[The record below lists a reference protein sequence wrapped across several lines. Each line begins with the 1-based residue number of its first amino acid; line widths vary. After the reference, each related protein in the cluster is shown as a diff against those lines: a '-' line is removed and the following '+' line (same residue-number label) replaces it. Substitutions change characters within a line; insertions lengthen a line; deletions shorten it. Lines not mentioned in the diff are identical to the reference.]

1 VTRHTIVG
9 ARQYWARYYSGQFIF
24 GLGTENILAALQ
36 QIPPASTWL
45 DLGAGSESLL
55 WSIPL
60 DAGRLIAVDLD
71 SRRLAL
77 LRGYAVARQPRGA
90 YQTALDLCDRSR
102 ADFTQRCDRLA
113 ATVIADCITGQ
124 PMPARDS
131 CADLVTQFGLL
142 GLTTGQEEFLAAWRN
157 CHQPLAVGGWIAGA
171 NWTATSR
178 RARVDLCEQ
187 LYIAAFARNGMTAL
201 LIERIPITDD
211 PDFDSVWIYLGRK
224 T

>member
-1 VTRHTIVG
+1 MTPHTIAD
-9 ARQYWARYYSGQFIF
+9 AREYWARYYSGEFVF

-60 DAGRLIAVDLD
+60 DAQQLIAVDLD
-71 SRRLAL
+71 PRRLAL
-77 LRGYAVARQPRGA
+77 LRGYAAARQPRGA
-90 YQTALDLCDRSR
+90 YQTALDLCRRSPAEFAR
-102 ADFTQRCDRLA
+102 RCSCLA
-113 ATVIADCITGQ
+113 ATVIADCLTGQ
-124 PMPARDS
+124 PVPARDG

-142 GLTTGQEEFLAAWRN
+142 GLTTGHEQFLAAWKN
-157 CHQPLAVGGWIAGA
+157 CHQPLAVGGWTSGA
-171 NWTATSR
+171 NWTAASER
-178 RARVDLCEQ
+178 GRVHLSSQ
-187 LYIAAFARNGMTAL
+187 LYAAAFDQARITPL
-201 LIERIPITDD
+201 LIEHIPITSD